1 MTLPKSLKTEPLGS
15 FDTRLTMKYFGG
27 TEFSPNRFAP
37 VVGLDGAAE
46 EPLDTIQMGTSPKR
60 EYRTLELREP
70 FGGFNLGQNLPR
82 LELDATVDKCH
93 SLDGLT
99 GPSNPQNTPA
109 SNSVR
114 DCTPE
119 PLQHD
124 MKNLQTSHASR
135 GSNADFGCFLDSP
148 EKSLFTRRDGDT
160 GPLKSSKLRRLL
172 VSQRQWLESPV
183 SGLGGHRPL
192 VSRSAI
198 RKPGN
203 PGVVRYVR
211 FRAAPSLLSSP
222 PHVPSRPLP
231 SIERR
236 QDYIATYRK
245 KKQCEKWKIARRP
258 TPRKPSSTRISAV
271 EARVLGNFTPKQA
284 DGFDRSLSSSP
295 LYRLDQM
302 PFPAQSYGGTHAL
315 DGTIESASNTPV
327 VRSPKVARTSQKR
340 RLYAHISF
348 SLYRVQSVP
357 EAVPGKVQKYAFI
370 FRMVETEITGLEG
383 YLPLQFP
390 HSFEDSV
397 TVVSV
402 KDLVFHTYFIVP
414 SLVIN
419 LPLNA
424 FPTATQYLKDTPV
437 GNVTFRLARAIL
449 FFFRYAAALFCA
461 LCGVSFSQHRP
472 SNTFSN

>member
-27 TEFSPNRFAP
+27 TEFPPNHFAP

-46 EPLDTIQMGTSPKR
+46 EPPDTMQMGTSPKR
-60 EYRTLELREP
+60 EYRTVELREP
-70 FGGFNLGQNLPR
+70 FGGFNVGQNFPR
-82 LELDATVDKCH
+82 LGLDAAVDKCH

-99 GPSNPQNTPA
+99 GPSTPQNTPA

-119 PLQHD
+119 PLQYD
-124 MKNLQTSHASR
+124 TKNLQTSHASR
-135 GSNADFGCFLDSP
+135 GTNADFGCFLDSP
-148 EKSLFTRRDGDT
+148 EKSLFARRDGDT
-160 GPLKSSKLRRLL
+160 EPLKPSKLRRLL

-192 VSRSAI
+192 ASRSAI

-231 SIERR
+231 SIER
-236 QDYIATYRK
+236 QHDCIATYRK

-271 EARVLGNFTPKQA
+271 KARVLGNLTPKQA

-295 LYRLDQM
+295 LHKLDQM
-302 PFPAQSYGGTHAL
+302 PFPAQSYGGTRAL
-315 DGTIESASNTPV
+315 DGTVESAPNTPV
-327 VRSPKVARTSQKR
+327 VRSPKVARSSQKR

-357 EAVPGKVQKYAFI
+357 EAVPGKVPKYAFI
-370 FRMVETEITGLEG
+370 LRKVETEITGLAG

-390 HSFEDSV
+390 HGFEDSV
-397 TVVSV
+397 MIVAV

-424 FPTATQYLKDTPV
+424 FSTAMQYLKDTPMGYV
-437 GNVTFRLARAIL
+437 IFRLARAIL
-449 FFFRYAAALFCA
+449 SLFSYAAAFFCA
-461 LCGVSFSQHRP
+461 LCGVSFSQHQP
-472 SNTFSN
+472 SNTCSN

>member
-46 EPLDTIQMGTSPKR
+46 EQPDTMQMGASPKR

-82 LELDATVDKCH
+82 LELDAAVDKCH

-124 MKNLQTSHASR
+124 TKNLQTSHASR

-148 EKSLFTRRDGDT
+148 EKSLFARRDGDT
-160 GPLKSSKLRRLL
+160 GPLKPSKLRRLL

-192 VSRSAI
+192 ASRSAI
-198 RKPGN
+198 RKPGK

-222 PHVPSRPLP
+222 PHVPSHPLP
-231 SIERR
+231 SIERQ

-245 KKQCEKWKIARRP
+245 KKQCEKWKLAHRP
-258 TPRKPSSTRISAV
+258 TPRKPSSTRISAAK
-271 EARVLGNFTPKQA
+271 ARVLGNFTPRQA

-295 LYRLDQM
+295 LHRLDQM

-315 DGTIESASNTPV
+315 DGTVESASNTPV
-327 VRSPKVARTSQKR
+327 VRSPKVARSSQSHPVPLLLR
-340 RLYAHISF
+340 SR
-348 SLYRVQSVP
+348 SLLRSVWSVIQSTPALQHFFELTASPIKEDLRQVKP
-357 EAVPGKVQKYAFI
+357 RTILKIQILLVSVFI
-370 FRMVETEITGLEG
+370 FIVYIAELGLDTQARG
-383 YLPLQFP
+383 
-390 HSFEDSV
+390 
-397 TVVSV
+397 
-402 KDLVFHTYFIVP
+402 
-414 SLVIN
+414 LVI
-419 LPLNA
+419 LISLGLNVE
-424 FPTATQYLKDTPV
+424 L
-437 GNVTFRLARAIL
+437 IL
-449 FFFRYAAALFCA
+449 
-461 LCGVSFSQHRP
+461 
-472 SNTFSN
+472 